1 MKITITNA
9 NKCYILG
16 SMTVSNPGTHL
27 GREVPDFPENI
38 TFKLIS
44 TGCLE
49 GQTIPGR
56 EKMYTKIETCMTKKR
71 D

>member
-1 MKITITNA
+1 M
-9 NKCYILG
+9 
-16 SMTVSNPGTHL
+16 SVSNLGTCL
-27 GREVPDFPENI
+27 GREVQDFPENI

-49 GQTIPGR
+49 GQIIPVR
-56 EKMYTKIETCMTKKR
+56 EKMYTQIKTCMTKKR